1 MSSALVEKLDEAL
14 NLIDRIESTISKLR
28 PGDQISSGLI
38 YQLYETVV
46 LLRER
51 VVEARLKAA
60 YCKEIST

>member
-1 MSSALVEKLDEAL
+1 MSSALVERLDEAL
-14 NLIDRIESTISKLR
+14 SLIDRIESTISKLR
-28 PGDQISSGLI
+28 PGDQISPGLI

>member
-1 MSSALVEKLDEAL
+1 VSSALVEKLDEAL